1 MIDYLLD
8 DTGDIL
14 ISNNDLQTG
23 FSDLQ
28 HQEHILIAQKGSL
41 KEFPD
46 RGAGIENFIN
56 DSEIDEMV
64 SRVRIEFEKD
74 GMTVEEINYNEQ
86 TGELNYDAKY

>member
-1 MIDYLLD
+1 MRDYLLD